1 MPEDAKEGIF
11 RIVDGESTKTY
22 SVTEIEVQDLI
33 SEGEI
38 EGLCITYTLFYGYF

>member
-22 SVTEIEVQDLI
+22 SVTEIEVQDLFPK
-33 SEGEI
+33 GK
-38 EGLCITYTLFYGYF
+38 